1 LGAFGPKIPNPKKTE
16 EGNTTT
22 IPDRLWTRI
31 ARVTVLTGN
40 GFDGSVV
47 AGFNFD
53 LKFQKNDDNLK
64 NSSLLNQV
72 ERKKIKNC
80 KS

>member
-1 LGAFGPKIPNPKKTE
+1 
-16 EGNTTT
+16 
-22 IPDRLWTRI
+22 
-31 ARVTVLTGN
+31 VTVLTGN